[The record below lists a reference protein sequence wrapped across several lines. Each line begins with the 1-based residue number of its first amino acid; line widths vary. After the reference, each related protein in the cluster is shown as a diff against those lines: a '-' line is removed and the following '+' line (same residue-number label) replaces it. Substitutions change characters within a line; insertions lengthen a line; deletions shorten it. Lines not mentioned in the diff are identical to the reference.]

1 MRCQVEYV
9 ILDVDEALARLN
21 GNKAI
26 YVKLLKRF
34 IEINSRLKE
43 STENVVNTENMKD
56 IFIFFHSLKGGFGN
70 LSAKKLYEKTVK
82 IEQYARN
89 NDLASLKSELSEF
102 YEQFE
107 DFVNFVNEYCE
118 AK

>member
-1 MRCQVEYV
+1 MEELIIDVE
-9 ILDVDEALARLN
+9 EALARLN

-34 IEINSRLKE
+34 IEINSKLKE
-43 STENVVNTENMKD
+43 ATENVVNTENMED

-70 LSAKKLYEKTVK
+70 LSAKKLYEKTVR
-82 IEQYARN
+82 IEKYARN
-89 NDLASLKSELSEF
+89 NDLASLKSELNEF
-102 YEQFE
+102 YGQYE